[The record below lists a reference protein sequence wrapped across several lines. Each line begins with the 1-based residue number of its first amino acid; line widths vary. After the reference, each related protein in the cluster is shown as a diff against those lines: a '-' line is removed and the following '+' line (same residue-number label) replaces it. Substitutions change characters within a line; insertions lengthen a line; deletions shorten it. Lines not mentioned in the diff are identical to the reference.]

1 MEQIKKFKYIIGGK
15 NAVWYSVSK
24 YLPWV
29 SLRLCSGQGT
39 AALWEQLTRPS
50 IPFLHLC
57 PHVPSNSW
65 PRMFAHAISSEK
77 NTLYLQASVLLS
89 FSATQVLCSSPQL
102 KAFLSH
108 WIKPQ
113 ASPLSSAKPSLFLN
127 LICSSTNMCYRLAD
141 YVFLFLYCSSLPT
154 QWRRKWQPTP
164 VFLPGEYHPQGSL
177 AGYSP

>member
-1 MEQIKKFKYIIGGK
+1 MEQIKKFEYIIGGK

-102 KAFLSH
+102 KAFLSP

-127 LICSSTNMCYRLAD
+127 LICSSISFETIRFMSAEPWSLLFTSIFPVAITSFRNYHLIHRLS
-141 YVFLFLYCSSLPT
+141 VLPALLLLRL
-154 QWRRKWQPTP
+154 W
-164 VFLPGEYHPQGSL
+164 
-177 AGYSP
+177 